1 MLEWCAATPIFPRS
15 LRRTGSFRHSS
26 ARMIVSHRQG
36 FIFFHNP
43 KCAGTTVRSA
53 LQPWHDDPQIF
64 RGFFE
69 APFFRGTLDH
79 AHLRLW
85 ELQALFPRILEAAA
99 TYRSVIIV
107 RDPFRRFVSAVAHHF
122 RYFQPNVTL
131 AGLPPEQQI
140 AAVEAF
146 LDQVLSLGA
155 IMTDVRFVHFSP
167 QVWFILLGGR
177 VVPRDVLPL
186 DPPLDPL
193 GDSLLDPPL
202 NPPGDFARGVFT
214 ALGLPG
220 RVPAVENVTAFDLT
234 PILSSAKISDFV
246 RTFYA
251 PDFAFFSGQPGLAHL
266 ASAGCSSIVNPDGV

>member
-1 MLEWCAATPIFPRS
+1 
-15 LRRTGSFRHSS
+15 
-26 ARMIVSHRQG
+26 MIVSHRQG

-85 ELQALFPRILEAAA
+85 ELQALFPQIFEAAA
-99 TYRSVIIV
+99 TYRSVIVV

-146 LDQVLSLGA
+146 LDRILSLGA

-177 VVPRDVLPL
+177 VVPRHVLPL
-186 DPPLDPL
+186 DPPLT
-193 GDSLLDPPL
+193 
-202 NPPGDFARGVFT
+202 PPGDFARGVFA
-214 ALGLPG
+214 ALGLPA
-220 RVPAVENVTAFDLT
+220 RVPPVENVTAYDLT
-234 PILSSAKISDFV
+234 HILSSTKISNFV
-246 RTFYA
+246 RSFYA
-251 PDFAFFSGQPGLAHL
+251 PDFAFFSGQPELAHL
-266 ASAGCSSIVNPDGV
+266 ASPGCSSIVNPDGV